1 MFPNF
6 PLLPSYKFNSLEQE
20 GFFFLVN
27 GSAVTQLGLTGLL
40 IMLCIRFRSSPYT
53 PHFFVD

>member
-6 PLLPSYKFNSLEQE
+6 PLLPSYKFNSLEEE

-40 IMLCIRFRSSPYT
+40 IMLCIRLRSSLYT
-53 PHFFVD
+53 PHFFMD